1 MLKKIL
7 STFLPSISTKKQGI
21 MFDAQQTQAGLKML
35 SRVTL
40 DMQSKKPSTNHQNT
54 IPVMSPEESSI
65 ENNRLRNQLL
75 YVAGQLQEISLFITR
90 ELQGVN
96 APHQHE
102 ATQREDIPYNHKQVD
117 DHNSGN
123 CAPEICPFCR
133 AEALEQARASAR
145 ALALEKKPAAK
156 SDNPANHDHPAH
168 NMWECRVNALLGEQ
182 MSKDEAESVAHLE
195 YLNGVLQERVS

>member
-1 MLKKIL
+1 
-7 STFLPSISTKKQGI
+7 
-21 MFDAQQTQAGLKML
+21 ML
-35 SRVTL
+35 SL
-40 DMQSKKPSTNHQNT
+40 KAQESLLKQHSINQQNT

-75 YVAGQLQEISLFITR
+75 HVAGQLQEISLFITR
-90 ELQGVN
+90 ELQGINV
-96 APHQHE
+96 PIKQGVSP
-102 ATQREDIPYNHKQVD
+102 REEIPYNHKQVD

-123 CAPEICPFCR
+123 CAPESCPFCR

-145 ALALEKKPAAK
+145 ALAREKKPAAK